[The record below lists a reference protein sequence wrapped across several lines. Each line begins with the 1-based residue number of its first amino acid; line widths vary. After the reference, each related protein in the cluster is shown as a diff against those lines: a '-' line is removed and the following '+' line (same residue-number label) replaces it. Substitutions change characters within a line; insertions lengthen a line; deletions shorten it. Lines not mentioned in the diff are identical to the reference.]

1 MEMKLLET
9 RVKRYKTYRIKI
21 KKESSLLEK
30 KRIDNDEIKIIE
42 KKIIK
47 IDPNLIIKKK
57 LFFPFEVDN
66 IGNQG
71 EYEYINELLILITQI
86 DDVKY
91 SNLISDSS
99 LVEYD
104 LENVPTFDE
113 KGKIT
118 NVWLNDDIQY
128 KELTEIQSWI
138 SLMENNFPNI
148 ENEIKKK
155 LFIFKDVLYKTK
167 SKEIVDDLLK
177 PHVSILKVK
186 INKKP
191 LLIFAFL
198 QYCLFIIGL
207 LVLIFIIIF
216 FVGP

>member
-57 LFFPFEVDN
+57 LFFPFEADN